1 LIAFFF
7 GGKLMVVIKCAEC
20 DESLTPGQRS
30 APCPK
35 CGSLKQIIIAAD
47 QAIASE
53 QVEAAKELATIH
65 YEVEAGLTHIFLLND
80 KAEAQTIPA
89 DTIKLLEV
97 NENTVESGIMPLHFG
112 PAPAS
117 GIPFSSII
125 IEVTPNEFKRI
136 QSNELK
142 LPNGWEIGE
151 ALPRPPGV
159 TGGV

>member
-1 LIAFFF
+1 MA
-7 GGKLMVVIKCAEC
+7 MIKCAEC
-20 DESLTPGQRS
+20 GESLTPGQRGS
-30 APCPK
+30 PCPK
-35 CGSLKQIIIAAD
+35 CGSRHEMVMDAD

-65 YEVEAGLTHIFLLND
+65 YEVEAGLTQIFLLHD
-80 KAEAQTIPA
+80 KAEAQSIPA

-125 IEVTPNEFKRI
+125 IEVTPSEFQKI

>member
-1 LIAFFF
+1 MA
-7 GGKLMVVIKCAEC
+7 VVNCKEC
-20 DESLTPGQRS
+20 GEPLTPAQRGS
-30 APCPK
+30 PCPN
-35 CGSLKQIIIAAD
+35 CGIRSEIVIAAD

-53 QVEAAKELATIH
+53 AAAAARELANLH
-65 YEVEAGLTHIFLLND
+65 YEVEAGLTQVFLLDD
-80 KAEAQTIPA
+80 KAEARTILA

-117 GIPFSSII
+117 GIPFASII
-125 IEVTPNEFKRI
+125 IEVTPNEFRRI

-151 ALPRPPGV
+151 ALPRPAGV

>member
-1 LIAFFF
+1 
-7 GGKLMVVIKCAEC
+7 MVVINCAEC
-20 DESLTPGQRS
+20 GESLTPGQRS

-35 CGSLKQIIIAAD
+35 CGSLKQILIAAD

-53 QVEAAKELATIH
+53 TAEAAKELANLH
-65 YEVEAGLTHIFLLND
+65 YEVEAGLTQVFLLND
-80 KAEAQTIPA
+80 NAEAQAIPP
-89 DTIKLLEV
+89 DTIRLLEV
-97 NENTVESGIMPLHFG
+97 NENTVESGIMPLYFG

-125 IEVTPNEFKRI
+125 IEVTPTEFKKI